1 VGWLRD
7 IDQWFIAE
15 ILPHKASFRSRA
27 AQAGDAADA
36 EDLVQEAFVKVLTAP
51 NFRAIAH
58 PRAYVQAILHNLMVE
73 RARRAQVVRIDYLAS
88 LDVLDLADP
97 APDAFQQASAK
108 AELARTLAM
117 IDTLPAQ
124 CAKVLHMRK
133 VEGMSPR
140 QIADCLDLSL
150 STVEKHLAKALI
162 LIAKAR
168 QQHDEAPETDGTQAW
183 IAPPS
188 RQKTM

>member
-7 IDQWFIAE
+7 IDQWFITE
-15 ILPHKASFRSRA
+15 VLPYKASFRSRA
-27 AQAGDAADA
+27 AKAVDAAEA
-36 EDLVQEAFVKVLTAP
+36 EDLVQEAFLKVLTAP
-51 NFRAIAH
+51 NFRHIAR
-58 PRAYVQAILHNLMVE
+58 PRAYVQTIIHNLLVE
-73 RARRAQVVRIDYLAS
+73 RARRSQVVRIDYLAS
-88 LDVLDLADP
+88 LEALDLADP
-97 APDAFQQASAK
+97 TPDAFRQAAAK
-108 AELARTLAM
+108 AELARILAL
-117 IDTLPAQ
+117 IETLPPQ